1 MNKIN
6 HKAIVL
12 VFLLQILVGFLWYSA
27 VPTALIDANQ
37 GMAKLPSIERI
48 VGFVLASFV
57 YLYFTAWLLVKV
69 KPMSSFSMM
78 ILVVGVWLCVV
89 LPNYLFISF
98 YLQLDYSSAFYLLS
112 YGAVCSFLAAVIL
125 PMWRAS
131 RSIFKS

>member
-6 HKAIVL
+6 HKAILL
-12 VFLLQILVGFLWYSA
+12 VFLLQVLVGFLWYSA
-27 VPTALIDANQ
+27 APAALIDPNQ
-37 GMAKLPSIERI
+37 GVAKLPPVERL
-48 VGFVLASFV
+48 VGFFLASLV

-69 KPMSSFSMM
+69 KQMSGFSMM
-78 ILVVGVWLCVV
+78 LLVLGVWLCVV

-98 YLQLDYSSAFYLLS
+98 YLRLDFSSAVYLLS
-112 YGAVCSFLAAVIL
+112 YGAVCSFLAAIIL